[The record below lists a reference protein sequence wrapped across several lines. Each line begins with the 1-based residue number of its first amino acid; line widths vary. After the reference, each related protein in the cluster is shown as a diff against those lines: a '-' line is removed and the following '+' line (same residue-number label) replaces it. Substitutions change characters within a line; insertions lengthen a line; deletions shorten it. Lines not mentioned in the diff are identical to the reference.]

1 MKQKN
6 CQAFLL
12 TWILILVNLP
22 SFVFA
27 ADGNTEQDT
36 LRGINALQVI
46 VHDLDPEI
54 EQYGLT
60 REKIQRDF
68 ETRIGM
74 AGIKVLSKKEG
85 QKIPGAPFITLT
97 VGTMRAFTTKG
108 SEFYFISIIIKLRQN
123 VYLER
128 KPENKINGIATWSN
142 TRFGVNFGQNI
153 RSEISNAIDQFINA
167 YTAANSKK
175 K

>member
-1 MKQKN
+1 MKNKK
-6 CQAFLL
+6 CQALL
-12 TWILILVNLP
+12 IAWVLTLMNLP
-22 SFVFA
+22 SFILA
-27 ADGNTEQDT
+27 ADGNSEQDT
-36 LRGINALQVI
+36 LRGINALQAI

-85 QKIPGAPFITLT
+85 QKMPGVPFITLT
-97 VGTMRAFTTKG
+97 VGAVRAFTTKG

-128 KPENKINGIATWSN
+128 NPGNKINGIATWSN

-153 RSEISNAIDQFINA
+153 RSEVSNAIDQFINA
-167 YTAANSKK
+167 HTAANSK
-175 K
+175 